1 MLAEIA
7 TALGAGAGAFLAA
20 YGAAHKLR
28 GRQKDANGQE
38 PSTRAIFARL
48 DRFEADVRELR
59 ERALPPDLSERMTRL
74 EDDVR
79 ENANATGAR
88 LDKLMEKLGE
98 VRGTLEAFLRGGD
111 R

>member
-7 TALGAGAGAFLAA
+7 TALGAGTGAFAAA

-28 GRQKDANGQE
+28 GRAPASNGQE
-38 PSTRAIFARL
+38 PSVKAIFARL
-48 DRFEADVRELR
+48 DRLEDDVKELR
-59 ERALPPDLSERMTRL
+59 VAPAPPDLSERLTRL

-79 ENANATGAR
+79 ENATGTGQR
-88 LDKLMEKLGE
+88 LDKVMEKLGE
-98 VRGTLEAFLRGGD
+98 VRGALEALLKAD